1 MYTIWR
7 PPHSKIKISYLCK
20 CLKSYDHVNPLPWH
34 LPGPGQRQRPERPR
48 VQGCGWSSV
57 KGEPSL
63 GASSRCA
70 VRWPALSCDTPP
82 WGKGELDP
90 HPKPGQ
96 GGSVENAWRDSGGG
110 RWRLQWAV
118 VCTLAAWGIRVPR
131 GAWRAIE
138 HVPSWKA
145 HNQGAFR
152 PDEETL
158 RKRRGIVLGKRE
170 TGRRWKGPAR
180 ECQEIIQG
188 RGPYWASLQSLL
200 RCPRRASVWR
210 SAWQRATRCC
220 RENCKQHRLDE
231 EDFAFFL

>member
-1 MYTIWR
+1 MWIHCPGTSQDPGRDRGLRGPEFKGVTGAQSKGSPVWEHPPGAQLGGQHSAATPLRGERESLIPTPSQVRVALWR
-7 PPHSKIKISYLCK
+7 TLEETGGVCFPAGR
-20 CLKSYDHVNPLPWH
+20 VW
-34 LPGPGQRQRPERPR
+34 RQEA
-48 VQGCGWSSV
+48 S
-57 KGEPSL
+57 
-63 GASSRCA
+63 GADCMA
-70 VRWPALSCDTPP
+70 P
-82 WGKGELDP
+82 
-90 HPKPGQ
+90 
-96 GGSVENAWRDSGGG
+96 G

-131 GAWRAIE
+131 DAWRAIE

-145 HNQGAFR
+145 HNQGTFR

-180 ECQEIIQG
+180 ERQEIIQG

-200 RCPRRASVWR
+200 RCSRRASVWR